1 MASRAFWTSQDPDD
15 PLTRALQPP
24 PDETP
29 DDRARRL
36 RDQEDAQRVS
46 REIDDDIALARKAYD
61 RRKRAIKIL
70 LLGQAE
76 SGKSTTL
83 KNFQLQFSPQ
93 HFAKERAA
101 WKTIIQLNLIR
112 CIKRLLDVLQQEWE
126 SSLHTTTPSSLAK
139 GKGVAGRT
147 PSAPGV
153 RFSTSPLNDH
163 HRRIRM
169 RLSALL
175 PIELEL
181 MRKLLPDPGP
191 GAIGAPRDVCVR
203 AGSGWKGVLAALSAN
218 TSTLDSSSPSSVP
231 SSAPTPAP
239 ALAPAPAPLVSVLKN
254 GSRPG
259 TANSQAKDRD
269 RDKDRDNPSAVLAAC
284 RDDILALWEDAVVQG
299 VLKKHNVRLQDMP
312 GFFLNDAGR
321 VAAINYE
328 PSDDDIVRARVRTLG
343 VEEHHFT
350 MESGALPGT
359 EWYIYDVGGSR
370 GVRQHWIPYFDDVQA
385 IIFLAPLA
393 FNLTLEEDAKVN
405 RLEDSITLWREVC
418 QNALLAK
425 TTLILFLN
433 KMDILQATLAAG
445 IRVVKYVPSYGDQPN
460 DVQHVTKYF
469 REKFRGYHKRLSPR
483 ARPFYWHETSV
494 IDTRSTAAI
503 LVGVREGILRAH
515 LQSVNVI

>member
-1 MASRAFWTSQDPDD
+1 MASRKWTSNPDGDD
-15 PLTRALQPP
+15 PLARALQPP
-24 PDETP
+24 FDESP
-29 DDRARRL
+29 EERDARL
-36 RDQEDAQRVS
+36 RQQEEALRVS
-46 REIDDDIALARKAYD
+46 REIDEEIALARKAYE
-61 RRKRAIKIL
+61 RRRRAIKIL

-93 HFAKERAA
+93 HFHKERAA

-112 CIKRLLDVLQQEWE
+112 CIKRLLEVLQEEWE
-126 SSLHTTTPSSLAK
+126 SSLQTTTPASIAK

-147 PSAPGV
+147 PTTPGV

-175 PIELEL
+175 PIEEEL
-181 MRKLLPDPGP
+181 TRKLLPDA
-191 GAIGAPRDVCVR
+191 GAGGGVRDVCVR

-218 TSTLDSSSPSSVP
+218 TSTLDVP
-231 SSAPTPAP
+231 VQR
-239 ALAPAPAPLVSVLKN
+239 PLVSAMKGG

-259 TANSQAKDRD
+259 TAGSQAKD
-269 RDKDRDNPSAVLAAC
+269 KDNPSAVLAAC
-284 RDDILALWEDAVVQG
+284 RDDIVALWEDSVVQG

-328 PSDDDIVRARVRTLG
+328 PTDDDIVRARVRTLG

-370 GVRQHWIPYFDDVQA
+370 SVRQHWIPYFDDVQA

-393 FNLTLEEDAKVN
+393 FNLTLDEDPKVN

-445 IRVVKYVPSYGDQPN
+445 IRVAKYVPSYGDQPN

-469 REKFRGYHKRLSPR
+469 RDKFRGYHKRLSPKP
-483 ARPFYWHETSV
+483 RPFYWHETSV

>member
-1 MASRAFWTSQDPDD
+1 MAARNFWNAPDPDD
-15 PLTRALQPP
+15 PLARALQPP
-24 PDETP
+24 IDETP
-29 DDRARRL
+29 EERAARIR
-36 RDQEDAQRVS
+36 QMEEAQRVS
-46 REIDDDIALARKAYD
+46 REIDEEIAIARRAYD

-112 CIKRLLDVLQQEWE
+112 CVKRLLDVLQEEYE
-126 SSLHTTTPSSLAK
+126 SSLQTTTPASIAK

-147 PSAPGV
+147 PTTVGV

-175 PIELEL
+175 PVEEEL
-181 MRKLLPDPGP
+181 MRKLLPESAGGP
-191 GAIGAPRDVCVR
+191 AARNDVCVR

-218 TSTLDSSSPSSVP
+218 TSTLDVP
-231 SSAPTPAP
+231 QPPQP
-239 ALAPAPAPLVSVLKN
+239 PPLVSALK
-254 GSRPG
+254 GGSTSRPG
-259 TANSQAKDRD
+259 TANSQA
-269 RDKDRDNPSAVLAAC
+269 RDKDNPTAVLAAC
-284 RDDILALWEDAVVQG
+284 KDDIVALWEDKVVQA
-299 VLKKHNVRLQDMP
+299 VLKKQNVRLQDMP
-312 GFFLNDAGR
+312 GFFLNDAAR
-321 VAAINYE
+321 VAAVNYE
-328 PSDDDIVRARVRTLG
+328 PTDDDIVRARVRTLG

-370 GVRQHWIPYFDDVQA
+370 SVRQHWIPYFDDVQA

-393 FNLTLEEDAKVN
+393 FNLTLDEDPKVN
-405 RLEDSITLWREVC
+405 RLEDSIMLWREVC

-469 REKFRGYHKRLSPR
+469 RDKFRGYHKRLSPKP
-483 ARPFYWHETSV
+483 RPFYWHETSV